1 MRNHVQVPVEKQDL
15 NIRLSEKECDALHS
29 TEEQQCILLRQRVN
43 RSLMVNVAVV
53 YQHLMAKVHL
63 IISCMEDGLRES
75 LLWRLTED
83 SHWGW
88 GLHRKEHTIT
98 VLG

>member
-1 MRNHVQVPVEKQDL
+1 
-15 NIRLSEKECDALHS
+15 
-29 TEEQQCILLRQRVN
+29 
-43 RSLMVNVAVV
+43 MVNVAVV

-88 GLHRKEHTIT
+88 GLHRKEHTTIT